1 VVIAMT
7 QLTYRGCKYIKELEA
22 EKNRQWWNLIHNAC
36 KKLQYRGLNYR
47 PIQTGGLIP
56 APVKAV

>member
-1 VVIAMT
+1 MT

-22 EKNRQWWNLIHNAC
+22 EQNRQWWNLIHGAC